1 MRGDA
6 RARPE
11 RLRHHHVALQHLSSG
26 ARGLYDGSRRRRA
39 DVDRA
44 ARRRVS
50 DRRAPEVAAP
60 AATRYVPADPRR
72 RVLVRPSAAATP
84 PRRAPAQATKGRKT
98 QSDAL
103 VFGKLHNVSRKN
115 LHMQVAYPETVAKLQ
130 PPWGDLTRKQT
141 PQALKT
147 FDPALAVTRGCER
160 LEPYER
166 TNPGM
171 ARTMFIPGRIPVG
184 PGFALALKNTTP
196 AVRRCKDHRR
206 RCSYLRPSADPDRPS
221 QPRRRRDSLRGN
233 IHVAAAASPRL
244 VPGNIHSR
252 QKYGRDRVDARCS
265 PRRVRSGA
273 GTTTR
278 SRPKRSAR
286 PTTRA
291 RADARSSSRRGRRR
305 GRRCRGRCR
314 TRGRFSDVRLL

>member
-26 ARGLYDGSRRRRA
+26 ARGLYDGSAGAARTSTAPRVDASRTGELPRSRRLPRRGTSPRTPAEESSSVRPPPRRRR
-39 DVDRA
+39 
-44 ARRRVS
+44 
-50 DRRAPEVAAP
+50 
-60 AATRYVPADPRR
+60 DP
-72 RVLVRPSAAATP
+72 
-84 PRRAPAQATKGRKT
+84 APAQATKGRKT

-141 PQALKT
+141 PRALKT

-206 RCSYLRPSADPDRPS
+206 RRSCLSADPDRPS
-221 QPRRRRDSLRGN
+221 QPRRRKGETP
-233 IHVAAAASPRL
+233 PR
-244 VPGNIHSR
+244 
-252 QKYGRDRVDARCS
+252 
-265 PRRVRSGA
+265 
-273 GTTTR
+273 
-278 SRPKRSAR
+278 
-286 PTTRA
+286 
-291 RADARSSSRRGRRR
+291 
-305 GRRCRGRCR
+305 
-314 TRGRFSDVRLL
+314 

>member
-1 MRGDA
+1 MGSLREAARHQEAALCLKKSAPQAMSRPPEDSWEA
-6 RARPE
+6 KCAATRARVQNGYGITTSLYSISHLGHADFTTEAPAPRGRRPRRAST
-11 RLRHHHVALQHLSSG
+11 RLGRGSSRGRG
-26 ARGLYDGSRRRRA
+26 ACRDAVRPRGPPPKESSSVRPPPRRRR
-39 DVDRA
+39 
-44 ARRRVS
+44 
-50 DRRAPEVAAP
+50 
-60 AATRYVPADPRR
+60 DP
-72 RVLVRPSAAATP
+72 
-84 PRRAPAQATKGRKT
+84 APAQATKGRKT

-141 PQALKT
+141 PRALKT

-206 RCSYLRPSADPDRPS
+206 RRSCLSADPDRPS
-221 QPRRRRDSLRGN
+221 QPRRRKGETP
-233 IHVAAAASPRL
+233 PR
-244 VPGNIHSR
+244 
-252 QKYGRDRVDARCS
+252 
-265 PRRVRSGA
+265 
-273 GTTTR
+273 
-278 SRPKRSAR
+278 
-286 PTTRA
+286 
-291 RADARSSSRRGRRR
+291 
-305 GRRCRGRCR
+305 
-314 TRGRFSDVRLL
+314 